1 MLACTSQIWIGGKR
15 KRGEGEERR
24 KEVGVEGSGK
34 EGEKRERVGGRVK
47 RGKEG
52 KEGGG
57 KREYSS
63 L

>member
-1 MLACTSQIWIGGKR
+1 M
-15 KRGEGEERR
+15 
-24 KEVGVEGSGK
+24 EGSGK